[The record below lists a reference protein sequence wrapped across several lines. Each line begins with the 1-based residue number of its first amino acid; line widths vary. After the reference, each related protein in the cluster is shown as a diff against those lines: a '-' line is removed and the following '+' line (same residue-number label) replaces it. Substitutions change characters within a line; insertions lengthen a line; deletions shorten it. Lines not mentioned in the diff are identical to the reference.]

1 MIAVTIDRITIS
13 YAATPVVTDL
23 SWDIHDD
30 RIVGFV
36 GPNGCGKSSILK
48 AIIGDVMPGG
58 GTIAHRGGLT
68 IGYLPQALT
77 FAEEQSVFDAVR
89 HGAEPLLEVEGALAQ
104 IERRLTDPAVYE
116 DEEALAAVL
125 HAQEELL
132 ERYDRLGGPGLDSR
146 IRSILHALG
155 FREPD
160 FDRPVELLSGGQ
172 RKLVGLAARAV
183 GRPDILLLDEPDN
196 HLDLA
201 GKQYLERFLRAY
213 DGGVVLVSH
222 DRYLL
227 DLVVDEIVELEGGV
241 LTRFP
246 GNYSEYAIDKE
257 HQRARQE
264 QRYADQQKEIRR
276 LEQSA
281 RRLMTW
287 GAVYDNEKFIKRGR
301 AILKR
306 LERMERVERPHEE
319 RRMHLRLPGWRGST
333 KVLEIAGLTKSFAS
347 SPSGEEGREVLRGVD
362 LLVRHGE
369 RVGLVGP
376 NGSGKSV
383 LFRTIL
389 GEERPTGGTVTI
401 GPSVRTGYY
410 AQEHETLEPTR
421 SPIDH
426 LRYAAGVSEESAMR
440 TLLRF
445 AFTYDQARRPAT
457 DLSGGERSRLQLAL
471 IVLSGANFLLLDEPT
486 NNLDIRSAEILEEA
500 LEGFEGAV
508 LVISHDRYF
517 LDRVVDRIADLDGG
531 TLITHTGG
539 YSEYAAR
546 IRASGSTD
554 PRKDTR

>member
-1 MIAVTIDRITIS
+1 MIAVSIDRIAIS

-23 SWDIHDD
+23 SWEIHDD

-48 AIIGDVMPGG
+48 AIVGDVTPGG

-68 IGYLPQALT
+68 IGYLPQTLA
-77 FAEEQSVFDAVR
+77 FPEKPSVVEAVR
-89 HGAEPLLEVEGALAQ
+89 QGAEPLLEVEEALAQ
-104 IERRLTDPAVYE
+104 IERRLGDPSVYE
-116 DEEALAAVL
+116 DEETLAAVL

-132 ERYDRLGGPGLDSR
+132 ERYDRLGGPGLDAR

-160 FDRPVELLSGGQ
+160 LDRPVNQLSGGQ

-183 GRPDILLLDEPDN
+183 GRPDLLLLDEPDN

-201 GKQYLERFLRAY
+201 GKEYLERFVRAY

-227 DLVVDEIVELEGGV
+227 DLVVDEIVELEGGR

-246 GNYSEYAIDKE
+246 GNYSEYAIEKE
-257 HQRARQE
+257 HQRAQQE
-264 QRYADQQKEIRR
+264 RRYADQQKEIRR

-281 RRLMTW
+281 KRLMTW
-287 GAVYDNEKFIKRGR
+287 GAVYDNEKFIKRGK

-306 LERMERVERPHEE
+306 IERIEPVERPHEE

-333 KVLEIAGLTKSFAS
+333 KVLEISALAKSFS
-347 SPSGEEGREVLRGVD
+347 SSDGDGQRDVLRGVD

-369 RVGLVGP
+369 RIGVVGP
-376 NGSGKSV
+376 NGAGKSV

-389 GEERPTGGTVTI
+389 GQEQPSAGTVTL
-401 GPSVRTGYY
+401 GPSIRTGYY
-410 AQEHETLEPTR
+410 AQEHETLDPKR
-421 SPIDH
+421 SLIDH
-426 LRYAAGVSEESAMR
+426 LRYAAGISEESAMR
-440 TLLRF
+440 TLLKF
-445 AFTYDQARRPAT
+445 AFTYDQARRPAG
-457 DLSGGERSRLQLAL
+457 DLSGGERSRLQLAR

-500 LEGFEGAV
+500 LDAFDGAI

-517 LDRVVDRIADLDGG
+517 LDRVVGRIALLDDG
-531 TLITHTGG
+531 TVSIHEGG
-539 YSEYAAR
+539 YSEHAAR
-546 IRASGSTD
+546 LRSEPTES
-554 PRKDTR
+554 R

>member
-13 YAATPVVTDL
+13 YSATPVVSDL
-23 SWDIHDD
+23 SWEVHDD

-48 AIIGDVMPGG
+48 AIVGEVSPGG
-58 GTIAHRGGLT
+58 GTIARRTGLT
-68 IGYLPQALT
+68 IGYLPQTLSFPPEAR
-77 FAEEQSVFDAVR
+77 VFGAVR
-89 HGAEPLLEVEGALAQ
+89 QGAAQLIEVEDALAQ
-104 IERRLTDPAVYE
+104 VERRLTDPSVYE
-116 DEEALAAVL
+116 DETALAAVL

-132 ERYDRLGGPGLDSR
+132 ERYDRLGGPGLEAR

-160 FDRPVELLSGGQ
+160 FDRPIVELSGGQ
-172 RKLVGLAARAV
+172 RKLVGLAARV
-183 GRPDILLLDEPDN
+183 VSRPDVLLLDEPDN

-201 GKQYLERFLRAY
+201 GKQCLEQFLRAY
-213 DGGVVLVSH
+213 PGGIVLVSH

-227 DLVVDEIVELEGGV
+227 DLVVDEIIELEGGT

-246 GNYSEYAIDKE
+246 GNYSEYAVEKE
-257 HQRARQE
+257 QLRARQE

-281 RRLMTW
+281 KRLMTW
-287 GAVYDNEKFIKRGR
+287 GAVYDNVKFIKRGQ

-306 LERMERVERPHEE
+306 LERMDRVERPHQE
-319 RRMHLRLPGWRGST
+319 RRMHLTLPGWRGST
-333 KVLEIAGLTKSFAS
+333 KVLDIQGLAKSF
-347 SPSGEEGREVLRGVD
+347 PSTAPPAEVHEVLDGLD

-369 RVGLVGP
+369 RVGLVGA
-376 NGSGKSV
+376 NGAGKSV
-383 LFRTIL
+383 LFRIIL
-389 GEERPTGGTVTI
+389 AEEEPTAGSVVL

-410 AQEHETLEPTR
+410 AQEHETIEPGR

-426 LRYAAGVSEESAMR
+426 LRYAAGISEDSAMK

-445 AFTYDQARRPAT
+445 AFTYDQARRPAG

-471 IVLSGANFLLLDEPT
+471 IVRSGANFLLLDEPT

-500 LEGFEGAV
+500 LEAFEGAV
-508 LVISHDRYF
+508 LTISHDRYF
-517 LDRVVDRIADLDGG
+517 LDRVVDRIVDLEGG
-531 TLITHTGG
+531 SLTNHTGG
-539 YSEYAAR
+539 YNEYAAHTGKLPER
-546 IRASGSTD
+546 ERE
-554 PRKDTR
+554 R

>member
-23 SWDIHDD
+23 SWEIHDD

-48 AIIGDVMPGG
+48 AVIGDVTPGG
-58 GTIAHRGGLT
+58 GTIAQRGGLT
-68 IGYLPQALT
+68 VGYLPQTLT
-77 FAEEQSVFDAVR
+77 FPDDPSVFDAVR
-89 HGAEPLLEVEGALAQ
+89 HGAGPLLEVEEALAQ

-116 DEEALAAVL
+116 DEEALATVL

-132 ERYDRLGGPGLDSR
+132 ERYDRLGGPGLDAR

-172 RKLVGLAARAV
+172 RKLIGLAARAV
-183 GRPDILLLDEPDN
+183 ARPDILLLDEPDN

-227 DLVVDEIVELEGGV
+227 DLVVDEIVELEGGA

-246 GNYSEYAIDKE
+246 GNYSEYAIEKE

-281 RRLMTW
+281 KRLMTW

-306 LERMERVERPHEE
+306 IERIERIERPHEE

-347 SPSGEEGREVLRGVD
+347 TPSGETEREVLLGID

-445 AFTYDQARRPAT
+445 AFTYDQAKRPAG

-531 TLITHTGG
+531 TLTTHTGG
-539 YSEYAAR
+539 YSEYAAH
-546 IRASGSTD
+546 RASATKGKEAT
-554 PRKDTR
+554 

>member
-1 MIAVTIDRITIS
+1 MIAVTIDRISIS
-13 YAATPVVTDL
+13 YAAIPVVADL
-23 SWDIHDD
+23 SWEIHDD

-48 AIIGDVMPGG
+48 AIVGEVAPGG
-58 GTIAHRGGLT
+58 GTIAHRSGLT

-77 FAEEQSVFDAVR
+77 FPEDQSVFAAVR
-89 HGAEPLLEVEGALAQ
+89 HGAEPLLEVEDALAQ
-104 IERRLTDPAVYE
+104 VERRLTDPAVYE
-116 DEEALAAVL
+116 NEDALTAVL

-132 ERYDRLGGPGLDSR
+132 ERYDRLGGPGLDAR

-160 FDRPVELLSGGQ
+160 FDRPVDLLSGGQ
-172 RKLVGLAARAV
+172 RKLIGLAARAV
-183 GRPDILLLDEPDN
+183 GRPDVLLLDEPDN

-213 DGGVVLVSH
+213 DGGIVLVSH

-227 DLVVDEIVELEGGV
+227 DLAVDEIVELEGST

-246 GNYSEYAIDKE
+246 GNYSEYAIEKE

-281 RRLMTW
+281 KRLMTW

-306 LERMERVERPHEE
+306 VERMDKVERPHEE

-333 KVLEIAGLTKSFAS
+333 KVLEIANLTKHFPATA
-347 SPSGEEGREVLRGVD
+347 GEGNNRHVLRGVD

-389 GEERPTGGTVTI
+389 GEEQPTDGTVTI
-401 GPSVRTGYY
+401 GPSVRVGYY
-410 AQEHETLEPTR
+410 AQEHETIEPTR
-421 SPIDH
+421 SLIDH

-440 TLLRF
+440 TLLKF
-445 AFTYDQARRPAT
+445 AFAYDQARRPAG

-531 TLITHTGG
+531 TIVVHVGG

-546 IRASGSTD
+546 ST
-554 PRKDTR
+554 PGPHGKEAA